1 MGGTA
6 PPAGEARSARVGNAG
21 DGALSATPRP
31 PGIGVWGMGGSK
43 PVDWCDEEPERRR
56 AQRRRTRPAAASVA
70 LAPPRPS
77 LQDFAFSSSEHDSS
91 DDDDKIQYFD
101 DSTTNPSPRFVV
113 ID

>member
-77 LQDFAFSSSEHDSS
+77 LQDFAFSSSEHGYFIAAAHYSSSSADSHTYELQL
-91 DDDDKIQYFD
+91 KH
-101 DSTTNPSPRFVV
+101 
-113 ID
+113 